1 MTDPRDAARA
11 ANNAA
16 TTSRVDNGVR
26 RTGTSGVYGH
36 LPYWERPGYVAP
48 TSTHANGTGAG
59 SGQAR
64 NDVSAGHMLDIYSPD
79 RFGNQTASFGTGNP
93 WEGNAWQAI
102 INREDNHIRAY
113 DGYLAGL
120 FPGGQNSRN
129 PLYSPPGGNPNQ
141 NTNRSWSGGGGY
153 SEAEENAIWENY
165 YKRYLEMIAGYDA
178 PDVGERP
185 VDDLTDLIVAR
196 DVGARPEDVYTPLIK
211 RRDVGDRPED
221 QWSSVIRETGDESL
235 ARSRSNW
242 GSVAPM
248 TANAFASAGGGRTA
262 APTVG
267 AYGGGLMAG
276 QGMDAASV
284 RENRVRHQSD
294 LDAGASNWGD
304 LFRSNAAIVDQANAN
319 RNADVGTLGAN
330 SLDNINAEMAVALR
344 RAGLLHDENV
354 DTWERAG
361 VAADND
367 FAAEVA
373 ASQARHQREIADW
386 EQEGRDAIHE
396 QTLARIA
403 SQDRHQTEVDEWEQ
417 AGLAAK
423 NGHNDFLRSS
433 GLSLLQQMMSA
444 GIDVSKLNIPD
455 WLVGV

>member
-1 MTDPRDAARA
+1 MGSRPWEIDRQTGSNGPTIQRQDVDPRTPARRT
-11 ANNAA
+11 
-16 TTSRVDNGVR
+16 TTSTVPGAIDASR
-26 RTGTSGVYGH
+26 GTQYGQSNDGRYVYGNVDGNGQ
-36 LPYWERPGYVAP
+36 LRPGYEGQTP
-48 TSTHANGTGAG
+48 QNGVVGHLWDAGKNTGSYG
-59 SGQAR
+59 
-64 NDVSAGHMLDIYSPD
+64 DIGW
-79 RFGNQTASFGTGNP
+79 RGN
-93 WEGNAWQAI
+93 GNAGI
-102 INREDNHIRAY
+102 LNRDISY
-113 DGYLAGL
+113 PTPDTTPTY
-120 FPGGQNSRN
+120 
-129 PLYSPPGGNPNQ
+129 PGGN
-141 NTNRSWSGGGGY
+141 TYYSGGY
-153 SEAEENAIWENY
+153 SEAEENAILENY
-165 YKRYLEMIAGYDA
+165 YKRYLALVAGYDA

-284 RENRVRHQSD
+284 RQNQVRHQSD
-294 LDAGASNWGD
+294 LDAGASNWDD
-304 LFRSNAAIVDQANAN
+304 LRRSNAAMVDQANAN

-330 SLDNINAEMAVALR
+330 SLDNINAEMTVALR

-373 ASQARHQREIADW
+373 ASQARHQSKVSDW
-386 EQEGRDAIHE
+386 EQAGRDAIHE

-444 GIDVSKLNIPD
+444 GIDVSKLNLPD